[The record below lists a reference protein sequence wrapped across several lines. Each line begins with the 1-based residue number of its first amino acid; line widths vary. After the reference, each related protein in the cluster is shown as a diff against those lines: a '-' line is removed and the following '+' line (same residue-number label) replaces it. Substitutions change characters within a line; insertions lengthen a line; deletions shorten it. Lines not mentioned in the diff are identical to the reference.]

1 MNESDLSENARE
13 FLKAI
18 RILEGKDY
26 DTRAKV
32 IQNIRTGMAQTPDVE
47 ALTAMLSSYL
57 KTAN

>member
-1 MNESDLSENARE
+1 MTESDLSENAQE

-26 DTRAKV
+26 ETRAKV
-32 IQNIRTGMAQTPDVE
+32 IHNIRTGMTQTPDVE
-47 ALTAMLSSYL
+47 KLTAMLSSYL

>member
-1 MNESDLSENARE
+1 MTESDLSENAQE
-13 FLKAI
+13 FLKLI

-32 IQNIRTGMAQTPDVE
+32 IQNIRIGMAQTPDVE
-47 ALTAMLSSYL
+47 DLTAMLSSYL